1 MARRFNNRRPG
12 CLRLIM
18 KAPILLA
25 VSLLLS
31 VLPGHAGES
40 ALAADVSQVKQSVLE
55 LNRELYQLE
64 QDLLSPAT
72 TRLALYLSLQGGE
85 YFEPLALEIRSE
97 ALPLVLHIYTE
108 RQIQALKMGAV
119 QPLASL
125 DAGPGQHTLQIT
137 LKGLDNNGQPQTLQL
152 NPVVEKT
159 TGPQIGRAHV

>member
-1 MARRFNNRRPG
+1 
-12 CLRLIM
+12 M

-31 VLPGHAGES
+31 VLPGHAGEA

-97 ALPLVLHIYTE
+97 ALPPVLHIYT
-108 RQIQALKMGAV
+108 
-119 QPLASL
+119 
-125 DAGPGQHTLQIT
+125 DA
-137 LKGLDNNGQPQTLQL
+137 
-152 NPVVEKT
+152 
-159 TGPQIGRAHV
+159 RFRR

>member
-31 VLPGHAGES
+31 VLPGHAGEA

-85 YFEPLALEIRSE
+85 YFEPLALEIRRYS
-97 ALPLVLHIYTE
+97 A
-108 RQIQALKMGAV
+108 RR
-119 QPLASL
+119 
-125 DAGPGQHTLQIT
+125 
-137 LKGLDNNGQPQTLQL
+137 
-152 NPVVEKT
+152 VVAE
-159 TGPQIGRAHV
+159 IGRAHV

>member
-1 MARRFNNRRPG
+1 
-12 CLRLIM
+12 M
-18 KAPILLA
+18 KTSIVRVLFLWLLA
-25 VSLLLS
+25 
-31 VLPGHAGES
+31 LPAVAGEA
-40 ALAADVSQVKQSVLE
+40 ALAAEVNQVKQSVLE

-97 ALPLVLHIYTE
+97 TLPPVLHIYTE

-125 DAGPGQHTLQIT
+125 DAGPGQHALQIT
-137 LKGLDNNGQPQTLQL
+137 LKGLDNSGQPQTLQL
-152 NPVVEKT
+152 TPVVEKS
-159 TGPQIGRAHV
+159 TGPLLLELQVSDNPSQRRAQLQMQTW